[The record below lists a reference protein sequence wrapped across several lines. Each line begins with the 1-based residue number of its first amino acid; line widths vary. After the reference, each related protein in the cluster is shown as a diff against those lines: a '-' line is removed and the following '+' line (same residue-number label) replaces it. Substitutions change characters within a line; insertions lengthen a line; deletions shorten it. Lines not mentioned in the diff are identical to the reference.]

1 MPESSGP
8 SLTSGQ
14 NNGESSNATLLPHR
28 DEQMSEVF
36 SHPSNMHTTPYTTR
50 QNVDVHSCDDNIGE
64 ENPPSTRPSGLTS
77 DILSN
82 PPSSVPPSVISKG
95 PVLYEHPSAPVPRS
109 EAQSEDVPPEDEG
122 TDENARS
129 LRPGQ
134 KGFAERLMSKYGW
147 TKGKGLGA
155 SGSGIVDPL
164 RVQVEKQK
172 KKPDSEGGG
181 YVRSGGTGKIIGGKK
196 ARTSAGAETGK
207 FGQASEVVVVS
218 GIADRMDLDDDH
230 MGGSEGGLTQ
240 QIGDECSEK
249 VCALSTSQSGEILIT
264 KLVWSCGTSAHRPE
278 KP

>member
-1 MPESSGP
+1 MSESTGP
-8 SLTSGQ
+8 PFTSGRG
-14 NNGESSNATLLPHR
+14 NGDSSNAARVAHR
-28 DEQMSEVF
+28 DEAMGEIVSNAINTQ
-36 SHPSNMHTTPYTTR
+36 PSPNTQH
-50 QNVDVHSCDDNIGE
+50 QNIDMDSNDGKFGE
-64 ENPPSTRPSGLTS
+64 ENTPFTRPSGFTS
-77 DILSN
+77 ERLPN
-82 PPSSVPPSVISKG
+82 APPSVISKG
-95 PVLYEHPSAPVPRS
+95 PVLYDHSSATTSAPPPRS

-147 TKGKGLGA
+147 TKGTGLGA

-196 ARTSAGAETGK
+196 GRSSAGAETGK
-207 FGQASEVVVVS
+207 FGQASEVVVIS

-230 MGGSEGGLTQ
+230 MGADEGGLTQ

-249 VCALSTSQSGEILIT
+249 VCASLTAQSKNILT
-264 KLVWSCGTSAHRPE
+264 KRLVRSCGKGAH
-278 KP
+278 